1 MHNPVEIV
9 HGIFWIGVNDRE
21 TDLFEAMWPLPE
33 GISYNSYLIMDEKTA
48 LIDTVKKSYL
58 AQYVEN
64 IRKAL
69 PAGRN
74 IDYLVI
80 NHIEPDHSGAIPV
93 LKGLFPG
100 MNIVG
105 NKKTLEFLKDFYNIT
120 SDTTLVSDGDT
131 LGLGSRTLSFVT
143 TPMVHWPETMMTYEP
158 AGRVLFSGDAFGG
171 FKTLDGGLFDDEI
184 NMSDFDGELLRY
196 FSNIIGKFSPMV
208 QKAIAKIKGLDIG
221 IIATTHGPVWRK
233 HPGHVMA
240 KYDLWS
246 RYTAEPGIVLAY
258 ASMYGNTL
266 KMAEAVARGLALG
279 GAKTVRMYDV
289 SRTSP
294 SYIIRDSWQY
304 KGVILGSCTYEMG
317 LFPPMRYLVELLEEK
332 GLKDRKLGIFG
343 SYGWTGGAVKNLRAF
358 AEKSSWELIEPV
370 VEAKCAADEEQLDQC
385 IMLGST
391 MAKALELPM

>member
-1 MHNPVEIV
+1 MINPIEIAQD
-9 HGIFWIGVNDRE
+9 ISWIGVNDRE

-48 LIDTVKKSYL
+48 LIDTVKKTHL

-64 IRKAL
+64 IRKTL

-74 IDYLVI
+74 IDYLII

-105 NKKTLEFLKDFYNIT
+105 NKKTLEFLKDFYGIA

-131 LGLGSRTLSFVT
+131 LRLGSRTLSFVI
-143 TPMVHWPETMMTYEP
+143 TPMVHWPETMMTYDP
-158 AGRVLFSGDAFGG
+158 TARVLFSGDAFGG

-184 NMSDFDGELLRY
+184 NTSDFDGELLRY

-208 QKAIAKIKGLDIG
+208 QKAIAKLKDLDIG

-233 HPGHVMA
+233 SPGYVIG

-246 RYTAEPGIVLAY
+246 RYTAEQGIVLVY

-266 KMAEAVARGLALG
+266 KMAEAVARGLASE
-279 GAKTVRMYDV
+279 GAKTIRMHDV

-294 SYIIRDSWQY
+294 SYIIRDAWQY
-304 KGVILGSCTYEMG
+304 KGIILGSCTYEMG

-343 SYGWTGGAVKNLRAF
+343 SYGWTGA
-358 AEKSSWELIEPV
+358 
-370 VEAKCAADEEQLDQC
+370 Q
-385 IMLGST
+385 
-391 MAKALELPM
+391 